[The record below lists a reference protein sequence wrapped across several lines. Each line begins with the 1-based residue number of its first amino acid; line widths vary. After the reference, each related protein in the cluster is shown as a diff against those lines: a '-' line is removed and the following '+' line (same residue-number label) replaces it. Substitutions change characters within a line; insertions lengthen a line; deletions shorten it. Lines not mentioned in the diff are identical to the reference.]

1 MYTTFGILTL
11 RRNFTPSP
19 SPPLGEESPPRRS
32 MRRIRRKTADELNY
46 HYPQISPEETGRGG
60 GRGGE
65 EEDVDEE
72 LDAERKEEEVKAQE
86 TDSLTKLII

>member
-60 GRGGE
+60 GRGGR
-65 EEDVDEE
+65 
-72 LDAERKEEEVKAQE
+72 ARGRGRGAGRG
-86 TDSLTKLII
+86 TKGGRGQGSRNRFID

>member
-60 GRGGE
+60 GRGGWG
-65 EEDVDEE
+65 
-72 LDAERKEEEVKAQE
+72 AGRR
-86 TDSLTKLII
+86 TKGGRGQGSRNRFID